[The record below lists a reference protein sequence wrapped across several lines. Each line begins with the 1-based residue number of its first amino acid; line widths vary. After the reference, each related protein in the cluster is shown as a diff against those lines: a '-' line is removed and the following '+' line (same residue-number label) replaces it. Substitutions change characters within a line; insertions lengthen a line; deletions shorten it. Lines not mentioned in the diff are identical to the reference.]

1 MKIGYYTKVR
11 FLLIPYVLGMLFL
24 VFIPAGISFGL
35 AFSHYDGI
43 KPPFWAGTLNF
54 ILAYTDEIFSL
65 SVRNSLALII
75 LPVPLRV
82 LTMFLAAWL
91 AHGKGK
97 SLNWLR
103 GILYLP
109 SIVPPV
115 AYALAWLWILNP
127 LFGPMNLILKALG
140 LYAPGWFADANWSK
154 PALVL
159 MMFWQ
164 IGEGFLVSLAAIQD
178 VPKELEEAA
187 QLDGASGWQVV
198 WKLYLPMLSPILLL
212 LAFRDA
218 ILILQESFTII
229 LVATQGGPYYST
241 HTLPLFIYEQA
252 FDLFSFGTA
261 GAALWILY
269 AITGAVILYL
279 FNTARQWNVD
289 LTDETFVL

>member
-1 MKIGYYTKVR
+1 M
-11 FLLIPYVLGMLFL
+11 LIPYLLGIILL
-24 VFIPAGISFGL
+24 VFIPAAISFGL
-35 AFSHYDGI
+35 AFFHYDGI
-43 KPPFWAGTLNF
+43 KPPFWAGDLNF
-54 ILAYTDEIFSL
+54 ILAYTDEIFAL

-82 LTMFLAAWL
+82 LAMFLSAYL
-91 AHGKGK
+91 ARGKGK
-97 SLNWLR
+97 ALNWLR

-127 LFGPMNLILKALG
+127 LYGPVNLTLKAMG
-140 LYAPGWFADANWSK
+140 LFTPGWFADSDWSK

-159 MMFWQ
+159 MLFWQ
-164 IGEGFLVSLAAIQD
+164 IGEGFLVCLAALQD

-187 QLDGASGWQVV
+187 HLDGASSWQVI
-198 WKLYLPMLSPILLL
+198 WKLFLPMLSPILLL

-218 ILILQESFTII
+218 ILILQESFTTI

-241 HTLPLFIYEQA
+241 YTLPLFIYEQA

-261 GAALWILY
+261 GAALWIMY

-279 FNTARQWNVD
+279 FSTARGWNVD
-289 LTDETFVL
+289 ITDETFVL

>member
-1 MKIGYYTKVR
+1 
-11 FLLIPYVLGMLFL
+11 
-24 VFIPAGISFGL
+24 
-35 AFSHYDGI
+35 
-43 KPPFWAGTLNF
+43 